1 MNAETDALR
10 KRIEELEAELDK
22 ARLGQTGGGDT
33 LAYIQEMEGR
43 FRAIADTAPVL
54 IWLSGPDK
62 LCYFFNKGWLDF
74 TGRTMEQELGNGWAE
89 GVHADD
95 LERCLAIYISHFD
108 ARKEFSMDYRLR
120 RHDGQYRWISDK
132 GVPRYTA
139 TGTFIGYVGGCMDI
153 HDQITFSERMETQ
166 VEERTRQLKHSEQFL
181 QSILNTAGN
190 SIASYEPIRNPAG
203 KIMDFCIIYSNDDA
217 FTRNTTED
225 GSTAGKTCSEV
236 YPGIFRNGVFE
247 KLVKCIETGHPDS
260 YQIDVR
266 RGGNIVWYEASVEKL
281 ADSVTVTT
289 RNISEE
295 LKSDLKLKDLNRQL
309 KIQNSIFKHSEE
321 NAGIGSYAWNMATD
335 ELECSDNLYRLIGY
349 RPQEFIPSFE
359 QFLSFLHP
367 EDRHQAIR
375 DGIRAYE
382 TKVIVQNTYRVIAK
396 NSDIKHFRLSGNFIR
411 EGENHLM
418 IGALQ
423 DVTKDNEL
431 SDALHK
437 KNMELRRNNE
447 ELASFSYVASHDLQ
461 EPLRKIRAF
470 SSRIMEKESQHFSE
484 STKDYFARIIAASVR
499 MQKLIEALLSYSGTS
514 GINFKFVEADLNSI
528 VDEVKSDLE
537 ELITEKEAI
546 VEVQRL
552 PVLPVIPVQFHQL
565 LQNLIGNG
573 IKYSSPD
580 RKPVVRVGHDIVED
594 KSGQGT
600 FCRISVTDNGIG
612 FDQRYENR
620 IFDLFQRL
628 HGRNEYEGTG
638 IGLAICK
645 KIAQNHHGYITAE
658 GTPGIGSVFHVYIPT
673 SIVQH

>member
-22 ARLGQTGGGDT
+22 ARLGHTGGGDT
-33 LAYIQEMEGR
+33 IAYIQEMEGR

-54 IWLSGPDK
+54 IWLSAPDK

-74 TGRTMEQELGNGWAE
+74 TGRSMEQELGNGWAE
-89 GVHADD
+89 GVHPDD
-95 LERCLAIYISHFD
+95 FDRCLAIYISHFD

-132 GVPRYTA
+132 GVPRYTSA
-139 TGTFIGYVGGCMDI
+139 GTFVGYVGGCMDI
-153 HDQITFSERMETQ
+153 HDQITFSEQMETQ
-166 VEERTRQLKHSEQFL
+166 VEERTQQLKHSEQFL

-190 SIASYEPIRNPAG
+190 SIASYQPIRNPAG
-203 KIMDFCIIYSNDDA
+203 KIMDFRIVYSNEDA
-217 FTRNTTED
+217 LGRRTTD
-225 GSTAGKTCSEV
+225 GQSIAGKTCREV

-247 KLVKCIETGHPDS
+247 KLVKCIETGQSDN
-260 YQIDVR
+260 YQVDVR
-266 RGGNIVWYEASVEKL
+266 RDGNIYWFDASIEKL
-281 ADSVTVTT
+281 EDSVTVTT

-295 LKSDLKLKDLNRQL
+295 LKSDLRLKDLNRAL
-309 KIQNSIFKHSEE
+309 KIQNSMFKHSEE
-321 NAGIGSYAWNMATD
+321 NANIGSYAWNVTTN

-349 RPQEFIPSFE
+349 QPQEFTPSFE

-396 NSDIKHFRLSGNFIR
+396 NGEVRHFRLSGNFIR

-423 DVTKDNEL
+423 DVTKDSEL

-470 SSRIMEKESQHFSE
+470 SSRIMEKESQHFSD

-499 MQKLIEALLSYSGTS
+499 MQKLIEALLSYSGTT
-514 GINFKFVEADLNSI
+514 GVNFKFVEVDLTSI
-528 VDEVKSDLE
+528 VEEVKSDLE
-537 ELITEKEAI
+537 ELITEKGAT
-546 VEVQRL
+546 VEVERL

-580 RKPVVRVGHDIVED
+580 RRPVVRVTYEIVED
-594 KSGQGT
+594 ENGQGP
-600 FCRISVTDNGIG
+600 FCKLSVADNGIG

-628 HGRNEYEGTG
+628 HGKNEYEGTG

-645 KIAQNHHGYITAE
+645 KIAQNHHGYIMAE
-658 GTPGIGSVFHVYIPT
+658 GTPGVGSVFHVYIPT
-673 SIVQH
+673 TLSQH

>member
-22 ARLGQTGGGDT
+22 ARLGHIGGDDT
-33 LAYIQEMEGR
+33 LAYVQEMEGR

-74 TGRTMEQELGNGWAE
+74 TGRSMEQELGNGWAE
-89 GVHADD
+89 GVHPDD
-95 LERCLAIYISHFD
+95 FDRCLAIYISNFD

-132 GVPRYTA
+132 GVPRYTSA
-139 TGTFIGYVGGCMDI
+139 GTFIGYVGGCMDI
-153 HDQITFSERMETQ
+153 HDQITFSEQMETQ

-190 SIASYEPIRNPAG
+190 SIASYEPIRNLAG
-203 KIMDFCIIYSNDDA
+203 KIMDFRIVYSNEDA
-217 FTRNTTED
+217 LEGCTTD
-225 GSTAGKTCSEV
+225 GPGIAGKTCREV

-247 KLVKCIETGHPDS
+247 KLVKCIETGHPDN
-260 YQIDVR
+260 YQVDVR
-266 RGGNIVWYEASVEKL
+266 RDGNIYWFDASIEKL
-281 ADSVTVTT
+281 EDSVTVTT

-295 LKSDLKLKDLNRQL
+295 LKSDLRLKDLNRKL

-321 NAGIGSYAWNMATD
+321 NANIGSYAWNVTTN

-349 RPQEFIPSFE
+349 QPQEFTPSFE

-382 TKVIVQNTYRVIAK
+382 TKVIVQNTYRVIAR
-396 NSDIKHFRLSGNFIR
+396 NGNVRHFRLSGNFIR

-423 DVTKDNEL
+423 DVTKDSEL
-431 SDALHK
+431 SDVLHK
-437 KNMELRRNNE
+437 KNMELHRNNE

-470 SSRIMEKESQHFSE
+470 SSRIMEKESQHFSD

-499 MQKLIEALLSYSGTS
+499 MQKLIEALLSYSGTT
-514 GINFKFVEADLNSI
+514 GVNFKFVEVDVSSI

-537 ELITEKEAI
+537 ELITEKGAT
-546 VEVQRL
+546 VEVERL
-552 PVLPVIPVQFHQL
+552 PVLPVIPVQFYQL

-573 IKYSSPD
+573 IKYSSPE
-580 RKPVVRVGHDIVED
+580 RRPVVRVTYEIVED
-594 KSGQGT
+594 ENGLGP
-600 FCRISVTDNGIG
+600 FCRLSVTDNGIG

-628 HGRNEYEGTG
+628 HGKNEYEGTG

-645 KIAQNHHGYITAE
+645 KIAQNHHGYIMAE
-658 GTPGIGSVFHVYIPT
+658 GTPGVGSAFHVYIPT
-673 SIVQH
+673 TLAQH